1 MKQGGDKSR
10 LALIE
15 LFLFFFCSEQGER
28 REATLMK
35 TSEVILDIAI
45 LSRFPDKKIGFVV
58 GQRINKHLN
67 VAFF

>member
-1 MKQGGDKSR
+1 MR
-10 LALIE
+10 
-15 LFLFFFCSEQGER
+15 
-28 REATLMK
+28 
-35 TSEVILDIAI
+35 TSEAILDIAI